1 MGLLR
6 RSVIVGVVGFA
17 AVPTLADYFVTDIV
31 DAARR
36 GDYHAVHR
44 IITDDPEAVQARDD
58 HSYTSLH
65 WAGIRSHWRIFSEL
79 VAAGADANAVGADGG
94 TPLHWTSHHDRADMA
109 ALLLDAGADVNARNR
124 WGRSP
129 LHVAARRGCDAV
141 AVLLLE
147 RGADLTAETAE
158 GWTPLHTAMMADH
171 LGVAAILIAAG
182 ADESA
187 TDDEGRTPAEVARHR
202 PAATEIAPDTLDD
215 YAGIY
220 DLGGGFTSKV
230 WREGD
235 DLKIREFAPD
245 GLYPIGTDAFHSV
258 AEPWKVEFER
268 AEDGMVD
275 TIVLHFLRRS
285 IKGSKSQSPRY
296 VGSAACMSCHDDNER
311 GSPAVSWMRSRH
323 GHAYWRLGADWAF
336 FWPVGARTIRTS
348 TLPSP
353 TTVACSAMSLG
364 ARTMTRFSRT
374 ATAPRKGSAVSHATV
389 RVRSIWTPRS
399 WPIVRLSSQTA
410 ACFPM
415 RTPAAVATGEARTST
430 STRCGPRWR
439 MGLKSK
445 ESGVRRS
452 GGQRVRR
459 LKAGPWKPSR
469 RGP

>member
-296 VGSAACMSCHDDNER
+296 VGSAACMSCHNDNER

-323 GHAYWRLGADWAF
+323 GHAYWRLGADWALF
-336 FWPVGARTIRTS
+336 LASRRPNYQDLDTPIADDRCLLCHVTGRQNDDALFADSYRAEEGIGCESCHGPGSLYMDPEVMADREAFLANGGL
-348 TLPSP
+348 LPNED
-353 TTVACSAMSLG
+353 TC
-364 ARTMTRFSRT
+364 
-374 ATAPRKGSAVSHATV
+374 
-389 RVRSIWTPRS
+389 RS
-399 WPIVRLSSQTA
+399 
-410 ACFPM
+410 CH
-415 RTPAAVATGEARTST
+415 
-430 STRCGPRWR
+430 
-439 MGLKSK
+439 
-445 ESGVRRS
+445 RRS
-452 GGQRVRR
+452 ENFVFDEMWPKVAHGFEE
-459 LKAGPWKPSR
+459 
-469 RGP
+469 